1 MRRDRHSRRHSG
13 NWKNNSNNRRD
24 FEERKNFQPSK
35 PVFRPTIKS
44 VSPEQI
50 QHDEEAIKKFKSANQ
65 PVCTLCGQ
73 IIRDISTAVNSKGAD
88 SLIHFDC
95 AIEFISKNEKI
106 ETGDKLTYIGQG
118 RFGIVHFAS
127 PGDTKH
133 FSIKK
138 IIDWEEKDKKPEW
151 RNEMADLYS
160 KIK

>member
-1 MRRDRHSRRHSG
+1 MDEITLIGITIIVITIISVISVLYAIRSA
-13 NWKNNSNNRRD
+13 KNKGYKKQIEKLD
-24 FEERKNFQPSK
+24 IEKNKIVSTPIVPELSK
-35 PVFRPTIKS
+35 
-44 VSPEQI
+44 
-50 QHDEEAIKKFKSANQ
+50 
-65 PVCTLCGQ
+65 
-73 IIRDISTAVNSKGAD
+73 
-88 SLIHFDC
+88 
-95 AIEFISKNEKI
+95 IETYRKNEKI
-106 ETGDKLTYIGQG
+106 ETGDKITYIGQG

>member
-13 NWKNNSNNRRD
+13 NWKNNNNNNRRD
-24 FEERKNFQPSK
+24 FEERKNFQHPK

-65 PVCTLCGQ
+65 PVCTVCGQ
-73 IIRDISTAVNSKGAD
+73 IIRDISTAINSKGED

-95 AIEFISKNEKI
+95 AIELISKNEKI

-118 RFGIVHFAS
+118 RFGI
-127 PGDTKH
+127 
-133 FSIKK
+133 
-138 IIDWEEKDKKPEW
+138 IDWEEKDKKPEW
-151 RNEMADLYS
+151 RSEMADLYS